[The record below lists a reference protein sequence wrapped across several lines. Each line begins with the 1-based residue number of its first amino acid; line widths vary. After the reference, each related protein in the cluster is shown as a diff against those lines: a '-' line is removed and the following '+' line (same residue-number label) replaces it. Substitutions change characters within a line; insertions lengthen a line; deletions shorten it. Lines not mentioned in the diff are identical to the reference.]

1 MLLLRTLATLQK
13 NKQKYIPV
21 GCIPTAGSCLSGQKG
36 GSRGMVRGM
45 GVDPCLVSGGGRG
58 GGGMVRAVRWCMRS
72 VINKATIKNF
82 FCYFHYQRICIK
94 KKFSVVCVCPWGSH
108 TRRLGPM
115 SDWKRTPLT
124 HSDKPFSRVFCN
136 IPKHNSQRKERERKS
151 SLVWFHACGQAFL
164 LLRLLSSCAQGF
176 TLAFLRCYY

>member
-1 MLLLRTLATLQK
+1 
-13 NKQKYIPV
+13 
-21 GCIPTAGSCLSGQKG
+21 
-36 GSRGMVRGM
+36 MVRGM
-45 GVDPCLVSGGGRG
+45 GVDPCLVSRGGRG

-164 LLRLLSSCAQGF
+164 LLRLLSSWCSRLYPGISPMLLLTSF
-176 TLAFLRCYY
+176 RFPLAFLWDALVQFLAQFCFWWIVRLCDEV